1 VILIKNKNKDKVI
14 PVFSIDLI
22 EELDEIYP
30 VITPEPKMSKDQI
43 MYKAGQR
50 SVIDRLMILKEEAQK
65 EGLEGS
71 G

>member
-71 G
+71 E

>member
-1 VILIKNKNKDKVI
+1 
-14 PVFSIDLI
+14 
-22 EELDEIYP
+22 
-30 VITPEPKMSKDQI
+30 MSKDQI

>member
-1 VILIKNKNKDKVI
+1 M
-14 PVFSIDLI
+14 DLI

-30 VITPEPKMSKDQI
+30 VLTPKPDMSRDEV

-50 SVIDRLMILKEEAQK
+50 SVIDRLLILKEEAIQ

-71 G
+71 V